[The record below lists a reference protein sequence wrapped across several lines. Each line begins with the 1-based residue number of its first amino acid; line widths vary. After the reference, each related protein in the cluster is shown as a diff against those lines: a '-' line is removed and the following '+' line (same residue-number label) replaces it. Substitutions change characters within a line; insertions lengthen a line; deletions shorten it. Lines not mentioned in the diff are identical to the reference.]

1 MNVGFISL
9 GCSKNLVD
17 TEKTIDIFKKHGY
30 DIVNNPKEAEIIVI
44 NTCGFIETAKE
55 EAINTILEMAE
66 YKKENCKYIIA
77 MGCLVQRYRDELEK
91 SLPEVDLFIKYDEYD
106 TIWSQID
113 NLINKDI
120 IHEKEEDI
128 PFKIRDLL
136 EEYKPN
142 IVIITGHDAYYNEK
156 NKEYKNSMNFV
167 NAVKEARKYE
177 KEHDKLIIIAGACQ
191 SNYEELIKAG
201 ANFASSPK
209 RINIHALDPAIIAT
223 KISLTDVN
231 NQIDVKSILKETKYG
246 ESGIGGIITKGTMYI
261 GYPR

>member
-1 MNVGFISL
+1 MIMNI
-9 GCSKNLVD
+9 
-17 TEKTIDIFKKHGY
+17 
-30 DIVNNPKEAEIIVI
+30 
-44 NTCGFIETAKE
+44 
-55 EAINTILEMAE
+55 
-66 YKKENCKYIIA
+66 
-77 MGCLVQRYRDELEK
+77 
-91 SLPEVDLFIKYDEYD
+91 
-106 TIWSQID
+106 
-113 NLINKDI
+113 
-120 IHEKEEDI
+120 
-128 PFKIRDLL
+128 DLL

-156 NKEYKNSMNFV
+156 NKKYKNSMNFV